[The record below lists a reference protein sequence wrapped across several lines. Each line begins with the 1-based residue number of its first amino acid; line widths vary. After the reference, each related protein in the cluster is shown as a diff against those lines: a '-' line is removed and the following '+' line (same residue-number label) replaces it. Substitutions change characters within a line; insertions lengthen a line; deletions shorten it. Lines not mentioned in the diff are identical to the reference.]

1 MTFKIRFSYYS
12 KYDIKKQNVKPKRFF
27 KDKMSDIKKKKK
39 NPPLL
44 KESAYLFWELG
55 LIALMKSAT
64 HKFNF

>member
-1 MTFKIRFSYYS
+1 MMQWGIQRSLS
-12 KYDIKKQNVKPKRFF
+12 KTDFGNNYQ
-27 KDKMSDIKKKKK
+27 KKKKK
-39 NPPLL
+39 PPLL